1 MDIED
6 YLKSMGSGS
15 SENVKEKMF
24 QLEKVEF
31 KEEGQEK
38 LENMRSVTNSVEKP
52 AKNLWFNVKGEQ
64 NFLNYYI

>member
-64 NFLNYYI
+64 NLLNYYI